1 MATQTLERVCSGED
15 HSPRRFRIGPAA
27 LALALSLALTSCAST
42 AGPSRPVFYPPAP
55 STPRIQYLATYNSPA
70 DFGAEVGRFERWILG
85 RPPHPPLGKV
95 YGVAM
100 HDGKIFV
107 CETTRNT
114 VVIFDL
120 VAKSM
125 ELMGHLRSSP
135 LKKPVNIAI
144 AEDGTRY
151 VADTGHQ
158 RVMIYDST
166 NEYVTAFGDPG
177 QWTPSDV
184 AVLEE
189 RLYVTDRL
197 NAQVF
202 VLDRNTGREVRRFSR
217 KGSAKEE
224 LNVPTGIDVDS
235 DENIYVTDTAQA
247 RVAKFSA
254 RGDFL
259 QQVGTRGRGVGQFV
273 RPKGVGVDREGR
285 LFVVD
290 AAFKNVQIFN
300 EQGEL
305 LLFFPDTVEHPG
317 SLVLPADLAIDYEN
331 VGLFADRVAPGH
343 ELEYLILITS
353 QYGARKVNVYGF
365 LKQGE
370 E

>member
-1 MATQTLERVCSGED
+1 
-15 HSPRRFRIGPAA
+15 
-27 LALALSLALTSCAST
+27 
-42 AGPSRPVFYPPAP
+42 
-55 STPRIQYLATYNSPA
+55 
-70 DFGAEVGRFERWILG
+70 
-85 RPPHPPLGKV
+85 
-95 YGVAM
+95 
-100 HDGKIFV
+100 
-107 CETTRNT
+107 
-114 VVIFDL
+114 
-120 VAKSM
+120 
-125 ELMGHLRSSP
+125 
-135 LKKPVNIAI
+135 
-144 AEDGTRY
+144 
-151 VADTGHQ
+151 
-158 RVMIYDST
+158 MIYDST

-217 KGSAKEE
+217 KGNAKEE
-224 LNVPTGIDVDS
+224 LNVPTGVDVDS

-273 RPKGVGVDREGR
+273 RPKGIGVDREGR
-285 LFVVD
+285 VFVVD

-300 EQGEL
+300 DQGEL
-305 LLFFPDTVEHPG
+305 LLFFPDPVEHPG